1 MESFDYVIV
10 GAGSAGCVLALRL
23 AEAGYSVCVLEAGPA
38 DRNIMIHVPAGFIYA
53 VSNPNL
59 TWGFHSAPVPG
70 INGRSVPLVQ
80 GKVLGGSSSINGMVY
95 NRCQPQ
101 DYDAWA
107 ELGNPGWGFKDVLPY
122 FRRSERRLGAGDNDF
137 RGRSGPVTV
146 SNPDYPN
153 PLSAR
158 FIAAAEAQGI
168 PFTDDY
174 NGASQDGVGDF
185 QFTIDPSRGPGR
197 RISTAVAFLNQ
208 AKRTKRVTIRT
219 GCLAEE
225 ILFKGRTAEGVRY
238 LRGRGHNQRTS
249 VMARREVIVSAG
261 AINTPR
267 LLQISGIGDGVHLQ
281 EIGREVLIH
290 SPGVGANLTDHYQV
304 RLSAHLQGTRTLNER
319 ASGLPLLSEIFKWLI
334 GRPSLLSLGPVP
346 LRLFCRTDPRM
357 AVPDLQMSFT
367 PGSFKQGETGK
378 LDAYPGMTIGGYQQR
393 PESRGYVRA
402 ISTCIHDPP
411 EIQPNYLATDTD
423 RAAIIHV
430 IRLARQLMRSPAFK
444 PLFVDESFPGGSVG
458 NSDDEILDFARRSG
472 GTAFHHM
479 GTARMGPVSDPMS
492 VVDARLRLRGANHLR
507 VADCSIMPTAMSG
520 NTNAPAIMIGEKA
533 ADMIIEDAR
542 YT

>member
-10 GAGSAGCVLALRL
+10 GAGSAGCVIALRL
-23 AEAGYSVCVLEAGPA
+23 AEAGHSVCVLEAGPV
-38 DRNIMIHVPAGFIYA
+38 DRNIMIHVPAGFIHA

-101 DYDAWA
+101 DYDTWA
-107 ELGNPGWGFKDVLPY
+107 ELGNPGWSFKDVLPY
-122 FRRSERRLGAGDNDF
+122 FRRSERRIGKGDDAY

-146 SNPDYPN
+146 CNPDYQN
-153 PLSAR
+153 PLYAR
-158 FIAAAEAQGI
+158 FIAAAAAEGI

-174 NGASQDGVGDF
+174 NGAVQEGVGDF
-185 QFTIDPSRGPGR
+185 QFTIDATRGPGR
-197 RISTAVAFLNQ
+197 RISTAVAFLNH
-208 AKRTKRVTIRT
+208 AKRTRRVSVRT

-225 ILFKGRTAEGVRY
+225 ILFEGRKAVGVRY
-238 LRGRGHNQRTS
+238 IRGNGNDQRNS
-249 VMARREVIVSAG
+249 VMARREVILSAG

-267 LLQISGIGDGVHLQ
+267 LLQISGVGDGVHLKT
-281 EIGREVLIH
+281 IDREVLIH
-290 SPGVGANLTDHYQV
+290 SPGVGANLADHYQV
-304 RLSAHLQGTRTLNER
+304 RLSAHLQGVRTLNER
-319 ASGLPLLSEIFKWLI
+319 ASGLPLVSEIFKWLI
-334 GRPSLLSLGPVP
+334 GRPSVLSLGPVP
-346 LRLFCRTDPRM
+346 LRLFHRTDPEM

-367 PGSFKQGETGK
+367 PASFKRGETGK

-402 ISTCIHDPP
+402 VSTRIQDAP
-411 EIQPNYLATDTD
+411 EIQPNYLDTDTD
-423 RAAIIHV
+423 RAAIV
-430 IRLARQLMRSPAFK
+430 EVVRMARRLMHSVEFAPF
-444 PLFVDESFPGGSVG
+444 FVGESFPGNATGS
-458 NSDDEILDFARRSG
+458 SDAEILDFVRQSG

-479 GTARMGPVSDPMS
+479 GTARMGPESDPMS
-492 VVDARLRLRGANHLR
+492 VVDARLRLRGASNLR

-542 YT
+542 SA